1 MHARVALPT
10 LDYPFSDGFMAKF
23 AEFFFQALR

>member
-10 LDYPFSDGFMAKF
+10 LDYPFSDSFCT
-23 AEFFFQALR
+23 EFSEVRHRET